1 MQTYKNQM
9 NKNDFKDPKKTDV
22 LFEYKKDLNFLIN
35 LYNDKK
41 FPRIIMISGKKGLG
55 KFTLVNHFFK
65 LVFKE
70 PYDLINNHLILILLY
85 KRI

>member
-9 NKNDFKDPKKTDV
+9 NKNDFKDQKTDV

-41 FPRIIMISGKKGLG
+41 ISRIIMISGKKGLG
-55 KFTLVNHFFK
+55 KFTLVNHF
-65 LVFKE
+65 
-70 PYDLINNHLILILLY
+70 
-85 KRI
+85 